1 MAFFFYF
8 IAPSV
13 IDIVNV
19 LKQKSLR
26 IFFTMLFNISMN
38 FLSDSLEVFIVVACS
53 DFTINGNSISP
64 NSLERGKTPEVIPLF

>member
-38 FLSDSLEVFIVVACS
+38 FLSDSLEVFIVACS

-64 NSLERGKTPEVIPLF
+64 NSLERRKTPEVIPLF